1 MKSQESIQKVSEKL
15 PNRTI
20 QGPSAHI
27 EPVIVLEDIGE
38 HLNTNNSRLSM
49 PSDDGS
55 VKASYL
61 QNEKSKKIDNKK
73 KNEPV
78 VMLKMLDPSVSN

>member
-1 MKSQESIQKVSEKL
+1 
-15 PNRTI
+15 
-20 QGPSAHI
+20 
-27 EPVIVLEDIGE
+27 
-38 HLNTNNSRLSM
+38 M